1 MATHYEG
8 TAEER
13 RALDA
18 YIKLSRAAESVGARI
33 NAHLHR
39 HKLTISQ
46 FGVLEAVYHLGPLQ
60 TSELG
65 HKILKSSGNMTMVV
79 DNLEKRGLVR
89 RERRPDDRRCILIH
103 LTKSGE
109 TLVAGLLPA
118 HVAGVV
124 DTFAVLTPQEQTQ
137 LADLC
142 RKLGRSQQ
150 S

>member
-1 MATHYEG
+1 MPTQYDG
-8 TAEER
+8 SAEER
-13 RALDA
+13 RALDT
-18 YIKLSRAAESVGARI
+18 YIKLSRAADAVTTRI
-33 NAHLHR
+33 NAHLLQ

-46 FGVLEAVYHLGPLQ
+46 FGVLEAVYHLGPMQ

-89 RERRPDDRRCILIH
+89 RQRRPDDRRCILIH
-103 LTKSGE
+103 LTKHGE
-109 TLVAGLLPA
+109 SLVADLLPT

-124 DTFAVLTPQEQTQ
+124 DAFAVLTPEEQHQ

-142 RKLGRSQQ
+142 RKLGRSQTG
-150 S
+150 